1 MKTELWNS
9 FFLRNIGMELYKTII
24 QGRLEFGAE
33 RTYNTALTQFQNR
46 AENHHKHE
54 LVLKEEDIFNEE
66 QLAIIVPRYV
76 GQSSEKWFKNTVSLL
91 GYCAQ
96 FAVAGSLKAWMTNQ
110 GKVLHYFP
118 IEPDSEKI
126 VVQTFKKGKSLVK
139 EKGKQEEAIAAL
151 NKSIEKY
158 DKHAQ
163 AYERRGKVNFILKKY
178 HDSERDY
185 NKSLA
190 LDDMNPHAYFGRAK
204 VYAVT
209 ERYDEAK
216 ADFEKALKTSVAL
229 QPLYWKSRRLKGNL
243 HFKLGEL
250 DKAAFDL
257 KLFSNRNFAKE
268 DSNFIW
274 LKDVCYTYAKVL
286 IQQKEFK
293 LALAAIDKA
302 MTFENGYSE
311 IHPGEILRFRGIANT
326 GIKKSEAKKDFKAAI
341 EAGDEIAEELLKAL

>member
-1 MKTELWNS
+1 
-9 FFLRNIGMELYKTII
+9 MELYKTII
-24 QGRLEFGAE
+24 QGRLEFGTE
-33 RTYNTALTQFQNR
+33 KTYNTALTQFQNR
-46 AENHHKHE
+46 AENHHKQE
-54 LVLKEEDIFNEE
+54 LVLKEEEIFNAE
-66 QLAIIVPRYV
+66 QLAIIVPRFV
-76 GQSSEKWFKNTVSLL
+76 GQSSEKWFKNTVGLL

-126 VVQTFKKGKSLVK
+126 VVQTYKKGKSLVK
-139 EKGKQEEAIAAL
+139 EKGRQEEAIEAL

-158 DKHAQ
+158 NQHAQ

-178 HDSERDY
+178 HDAERDY

-190 LDDMNPHAYFGRAK
+190 IDDMNPHAYYGRAK
-204 VYAVT
+204 VFAVT
-209 ERYDEAK
+209 DRPEEAK

-229 QPLYWKSRRLKGNL
+229 QPLYWKSRRLKGFL

-250 DKAAFDL
+250 EKAAFDL
-257 KLFSNRNFAKE
+257 KLFSNRKFAPE
-268 DSNFIW
+268 DSNHIW
-274 LKDVCYTYAKVL
+274 LKDVSFAYAKVL

-302 MTFENGYSE
+302 MTFDDGYKKIPE
-311 IHPGEILRFRGIANT
+311 GEILRFRGIANT

-341 EAGDEIAEELLKAL
+341 EAGDKISEDLLKELTKR

>member
-1 MKTELWNS
+1 
-9 FFLRNIGMELYKTII
+9 MELYKTII
-24 QGRLEFGAE
+24 QGRLEFGTE
-33 RTYNTALTQFQNR
+33 RTYTTALTQFQNR

-54 LVLKEEDIFNEE
+54 LVLKEEDIFDDE
-66 QLAIIVPRYV
+66 QLAIIVPRFV

-96 FAVAGSLKAWMTNQ
+96 FAVAGSLKAWMTNN

-126 VVQTFKKGKSLVK
+126 VVQTFKKGKALVK
-139 EKGKQEEAIAAL
+139 TKGKQEEAIEAL

-158 DKHAQ
+158 DQHAQ

-178 HDSERDY
+178 HDAERDY
-185 NKSLA
+185 NKSLGF
-190 LDDMNPHAYFGRAK
+190 DNMNPHAYFGRAK
-204 VYAVT
+204 VYVVT
-209 ERYDEAK
+209 ERYEEAK

-250 DKAAFDL
+250 KEAAFDL
-257 KLFSNRNFAKE
+257 KLFSNRAFHKD
-268 DSNFIW
+268 DSNYVW
-274 LKDVCYTYAKVL
+274 LREVSFTYAQVL
-286 IQQKEFK
+286 IQQKEYK

-302 MTFENGYSE
+302 MTFDKGYAK
-311 IHPGEILRFRGIANT
+311 IKNGEILRFRGIANSS
-326 GIKKSEAKKDFKAAI
+326 IKKSEAKKDLKAAI
-341 EAGDEIAEELLKAL
+341 EAGDKLSVDLLKALK